1 MKTLIMRAGSLLS
14 VVPLSAVLSTTV
26 LAQQDATNHEN
37 TRNST
42 AQVTTQPTAQV
53 PIEEQRQA
61 LLEEVVVTGSLIRG
75 TPEDAA
81 LPVDVLTSE
90 EMTKLGSPS
99 AVELIKALPVSSG
112 VIGDTNQFDS
122 KAQATE
128 GMASVNLRGLSPQRT
143 LVLLNSKRLVQAGT
157 GVPFVDINLLP
168 LSAIGRVEI
177 LKDGASATYGSDAIG
192 GVVNFI
198 TRTDQ
203 EGFQLSGDYK
213 YIEDAD
219 GDYSIAGSYGH
230 QGDGIRFFL
239 AADVQHRSELLAN
252 ERDFAIQPYEKNPE
266 GGWTGGGNPATYLP
280 LGFVPGVGVTPIA
293 GLRPDPDCQEL
304 GGYVTAQSRC
314 ATQYTPF
321 DALVEEE
328 DRMRVYT
335 ELDFDL
341 TDDINLAF
349 SGLYGKTE
357 NPQYR
362 SSPSYLLTRSPSAS
376 VGGSSSGFVVPGSNP
391 GFQQL
396 VAENPG
402 AVPAGSVAA
411 LFPTLLF
418 RPFMVGGNPMFE
430 DDPDSLG
437 AQTGDRVSESMR
449 FTAELNGKFTENLSF
464 QGSLM
469 YHEYERYYDGWDAFG
484 DRVQQA
490 LNGYGGPNCDLA
502 TPGSNGCSWFN
513 PFGNAVTGT
522 GPDNNDPELLRWMF
536 GKSTTEITTDLF
548 VAEFAVSGETG
559 WSLSGGDVL
568 FGAGVQYR
576 DNGYSSK
583 YGENNNLSV
592 YPCPDTPVNG
602 STACDPAIGALG
614 FLGSNYNG
622 DYESDVW
629 AIFGEVQL
637 PITDNLSVQLAARFE
652 EYGGETGSTFD
663 PKLTARWQ
671 ITDGLALRGSVST
684 TFRGPPPQQLT
695 NAGVTSLQVIAN
707 SFRPVDVT
715 GNEGLKPESSL
726 NYSMGVMFEKGGFS
740 GSVDVFTYEIED
752 SIGSEPLSGMVDT
765 MFDDPA
771 NCTDSAYDGLRERF
785 QFNDGGGVPGAG
797 TCSVSN
803 ISRVRTSWVNGGER
817 NFSGL
822 DFIFNYRADSVWNG
836 YLGAGVTATYMI
848 EAEVGEETVEGIVVQ
863 DTFDSVGQLNFQTS
877 AYPVPEWKGQAY
889 LEWGRDR
896 FNARLT
902 VNYSDGYYDQRADDT
917 DSGPFRTREDIAG
930 NPVLMQGANIKSMTT
945 ADLNFLLDLREN
957 LTMSFTVI
965 NLTDEEPSF
974 ARLDYNYDPF
984 IGNALGRQ
992 YKLGFTARF

>member
-1 MKTLIMRAGSLLS
+1 MKTLIIRAGSLLS
-14 VVPLSAVLSTTV
+14 VVPLSAVLSATV
-26 LAQQDATNHEN
+26 LAQQSSVNNEIPQ
-37 TRNST
+37 NST
-42 AQVTTQPTAQV
+42 TQISSEDAHK
-53 PIEEQRQA
+53 A
-61 LLEEVVVTGSLIRG
+61 LLEEVIVTGSLIRG

-198 TRTDQ
+198 TRSDQ
-203 EGFQLSGDYK
+203 EGLQLSGDYK
-213 YIEDAD
+213 YVEDTD
-219 GDYSIAGSYGH
+219 GDYSIAASYGH
-230 QGDGIRFFL
+230 QGEGVRVFV
-239 AADVQHRSELLAN
+239 AGDVQHRAELLAN

-266 GGWTGGGNPATYLP
+266 GGWTGGGNPATFAP
-280 LGFVPGVGVTPIA
+280 LGFVSGVGVIPIA
-293 GLRPDPDCQEL
+293 GLTPDPDCENL
-304 GGYVTAQSRC
+304 GGYVTAESRC
-314 ATQYTPF
+314 ATQYTPY

-328 DRMRVYT
+328 DRIRAYAEV
-335 ELDFDL
+335 EFDL
-341 TDDINLAF
+341 SDSMSLAF

-362 SSPSYLLTRSPSAS
+362 SSPSYLLTRAPSAS
-376 VGGSSSGFVVPGSNP
+376 VGGSSSGFIVPASNP

-396 VAENPG
+396 IAENPG
-402 AVPAGSVAA
+402 AVPGGTVAA

-430 DDPDSLG
+430 GDPDGLG
-437 AQTGDRVSESMR
+437 AQSGDRESESMR
-449 FTAELNGKFTENLSF
+449 FTAELNGKFSETLQF
-464 QGSLM
+464 QTSLM
-469 YHEYERYYDGWDAFG
+469 YHEYERYYDGWDTFG
-484 DRVQQA
+484 DRVHLA
-490 LNGYGGPNCDLA
+490 LNGYGGANSDFSA
-502 TPGSNGCSWFN
+502 PGSNGCLWLN
-513 PFGNAVTGT
+513 PFGNAVTGS
-522 GPDNNDPELLRWMF
+522 GPANNDPELLNWMF
-536 GKSTTEITTDLF
+536 GKSTTEITTELF

-559 WSLSGGDVL
+559 LSLGGGEVL

-576 DNGYSSK
+576 DNSYSSR
-583 YGENNNLSV
+583 YGDNNNLSV

-602 STACDPAIGALG
+602 NTSCDPAIGALG
-614 FLGSNYNG
+614 FLGSNYDG
-622 DYESDVW
+622 DYDSDIW
-629 AIFGEVQL
+629 AVFAELQL
-637 PITDNLSVQLAARFE
+637 PITDSLNVQLAARYE
-652 EYGGETGSTFD
+652 DYGGETGSTFD

-671 ITDGLALRGSVST
+671 VSDAIALRGSVST

-715 GNEGLKPESSL
+715 GNEGLKPETSL
-726 NYSMGVMFEKGGFS
+726 NYSMGIMFEKGGFS
-740 GSVDVFTYEIED
+740 GSVDFFTYEIED
-752 SIGSEPLSGMVDT
+752 AIGTEPLSGMVDT
-765 MFDDPA
+765 MFADSA

-803 ISRVRTSWVNGGER
+803 ISRVGTSWVNGGER

-822 DFIFNYRADSVWNG
+822 DFIFNYRTESVWNG
-836 YLGAGVTATYMI
+836 YFGAGLTATYMI

-863 DTFDSVGQLNFQTS
+863 DSFDSVGQLNFQTS

-902 VNYSDGYYDQRADDT
+902 INYSDGYYDQRADDR

-930 NPVLMQGANIKSMTT
+930 NPVLMQGATIDSMTT
-945 ADLNFLLDLREN
+945 ADLNLLMDLRED

-965 NLTDEEPSF
+965 NLTDEDPSF
-974 ARLDYNYDPF
+974 ARLDYNYDPL